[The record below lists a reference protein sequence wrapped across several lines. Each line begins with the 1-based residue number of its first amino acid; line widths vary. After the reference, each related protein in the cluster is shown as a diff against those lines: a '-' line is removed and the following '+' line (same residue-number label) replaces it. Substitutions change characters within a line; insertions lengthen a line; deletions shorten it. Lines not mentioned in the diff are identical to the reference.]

1 VSFAAPILLLGL
13 VAVPLAAAG
22 YVWLERRRDQRA
34 AEWAS
39 PALVPNLVHRPSAR
53 VRHVPAA
60 LFLIG
65 LTFLL
70 LGIARPQAKL
80 SSVREGATI
89 ILAVDRSGSMDA
101 KDVRPTRLLA
111 ARNAVFTL
119 LQKLPTKYRVAL
131 VTFTDHPAVVVPPT
145 YDRQKVEAALPLKAL
160 VAGTDIGDAVQTAA
174 VVAAKTVGTSHSGHP
189 PATVL
194 LLSDGSQTV
203 KGLNP
208 QVAAKNARKL
218 GVPVSTVLIG
228 TPKGVLNR
236 VTNTGGF
243 PEKQSIPV
251 PPSPGDLQTVAK
263 VSGGRFF
270 QATSA
275 QQLIQVYSDLGSHQ
289 AHQRKKHE
297 VTAAAVGIALG
308 FILAGVLLSG
318 IWFRRFA

>member
-1 VSFAAPILLLGL
+1 MSFAAPILLLGL

-22 YVWLERRRDQRA
+22 YVWLERRREQSA

-39 PALVPNLVHRPSAR
+39 PALVPNLVHRPSPRAR
-53 VRHVPAA
+53 HIPAA

-70 LGIARPQAKL
+70 LGIARPEAKL

-89 ILAVDRSGSMDA
+89 VLAVDKSGSMDA
-101 KDVRPTRLLA
+101 KDVKPTRLLA

-131 VTFTDHPAVVVPPT
+131 ITFTDHPAVVVAPT
-145 YDRQKVEAALPLKAL
+145 YDRTKIEAALPLKAL

-174 VVAAKTVGTSHSGHP
+174 IVAAKTVGTSHANHP
-189 PATVL
+189 PAMVL

-203 KGLNP
+203 RGLNP
-208 QVAAKNARKL
+208 QIAAKNARKL

-236 VTNTGGF
+236 VTTTGGY

-251 PPSPGDLQTVAK
+251 PPSPNDLQTVAK
-263 VSGGRFF
+263 ASGGRFY

-275 QQLIQVYSDLGSHQ
+275 QQLIQVYSDLGSRQ
-289 AHQRKKHE
+289 AHQKTKRE
-297 VTAAAVGIALG
+297 VTAAASGIALA
-308 FILAGVLLSG
+308 FIVGGVLLSG